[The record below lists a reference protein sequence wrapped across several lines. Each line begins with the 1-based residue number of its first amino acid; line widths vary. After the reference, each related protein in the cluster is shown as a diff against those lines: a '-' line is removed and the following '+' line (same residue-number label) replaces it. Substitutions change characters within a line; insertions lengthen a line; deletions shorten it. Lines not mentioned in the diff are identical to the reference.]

1 MTATPPT
8 SEVHVCALADLVPER
23 GSVALVAGAQV
34 AIVRTHDDAVHAV
47 DNRDPYSGA
56 QIVARGLVGT
66 RGEAPTVTSP
76 MYKQVWDLRT
86 GACLDGAGDEPI
98 ALRTWGVRVVD
109 GEVMVST

>member
-1 MTATPPT
+1 MIDVYTWPTPNGHK
-8 SEVHVCALADLVPER
+8 VHVMLEECALPY
-23 GSVALVAGAQV
+23 
-34 AIVRTHDDAVHAV
+34 AVHAV